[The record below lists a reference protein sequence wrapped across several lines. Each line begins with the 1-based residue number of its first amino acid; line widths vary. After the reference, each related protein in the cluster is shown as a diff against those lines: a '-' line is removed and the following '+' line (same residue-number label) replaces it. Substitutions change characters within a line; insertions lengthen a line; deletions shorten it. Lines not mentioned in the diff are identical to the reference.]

1 MEYESVINVLNTLI
15 VINNDRI
22 EGYDTAAK
30 ETEENDLK
38 DLFHRFGRTS
48 EMCKREL
55 VAAVKK
61 LGGTPDE
68 GTRTTGKFFRVW
80 MDVKA
85 FLTGKER
92 VSILDSCEY
101 GENVAAETYKDT
113 IANNL
118 HALTTQE
125 QKMLYA
131 QAELLKADLN
141 KVVALRDSL
150 AVPAY

>member
-22 EGYDTAAK
+22 EGYETAAK
-30 ETEENDLK
+30 ETEEADLK
-38 DLFHRFGRTS
+38 DLFHRFGQTS
-48 EMCKREL
+48 QTCKTEL
-55 VAAVKK
+55 VAAVVK

-80 MDVKA
+80 MDFKA

-101 GENVAAETYKDT
+101 GESVAAETYKDT

-118 HALTTQE
+118 HALTSQE
-125 QKMLYA
+125 QTMLNA
-131 QAELLKADLN
+131 QADLLKADLN
-141 KVVALRDSL
+141 KVIALRDSL

>member
-30 ETEENDLK
+30 ETDEADLK
-38 DLFHRFGRTS
+38 DLFHHFIQTS
-48 EMCKREL
+48 QTCKTEL
-55 VAAVKK
+55 VAAVIK

-80 MDVKA
+80 MDFKA
-85 FLTGKER
+85 FLTLKDR
-92 VSILDSCEY
+92 VAILDSCEY
-101 GENVAAETYKDT
+101 GENIAADTYKYE

-118 HALTTQE
+118 HALTSQE
-125 QKMLYA
+125 QTMLKA
-131 QAELLKADLN
+131 QANLLKADLN
-141 KVVALRDSL
+141 RVVALRDLL
-150 AVPAY
+150 AVEV

>member
-22 EGYDTAAK
+22 EGYEAAAK
-30 ETEENDLK
+30 ETDEADLK
-38 DLFHRFGRTS
+38 DLFHRFVQTS
-48 EMCKREL
+48 QACKTEL
-55 VAAVKK
+55 VTAVTK
-61 LGGTPDE
+61 LGGTPEE

-92 VSILDSCEY
+92 VSIFDSCEY
-101 GENVAAETYKDT
+101 GENIAAERYKEQ

-118 HALTTQE
+118 YALTSHEQIMLNTQ
-125 QKMLYA
+125 A
-131 QAELLKADLN
+131 NLLKADLN